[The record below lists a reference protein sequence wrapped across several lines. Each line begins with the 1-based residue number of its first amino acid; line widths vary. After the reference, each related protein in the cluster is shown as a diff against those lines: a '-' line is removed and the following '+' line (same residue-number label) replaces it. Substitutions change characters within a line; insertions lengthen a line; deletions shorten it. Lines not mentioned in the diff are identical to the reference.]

1 MMDNLQALTIIW
13 HALHDYR
20 ETYFYLS
27 SLHNNISEGSE
38 SNDPA
43 WDEITHAMAIIHES
57 LEVNPED
64 T

>member
-1 MMDNLQALTIIW
+1 MMDNRQALTTVW
-13 HALHDYR
+13 QALHDYR
-20 ETYFYLS
+20 E
-27 SLHNNISEGSE
+27 NNISEGQD
-38 SNDPA
+38 SNDSV